1 MKTYK
6 YILFALATLTL
17 ASCFKDESTD
27 ATNPIA
33 EITIDESNL
42 MKVYNINKNDSLI
55 ISPVVTQSNK
65 ELPLYYAWE
74 LDQVIVSTEKEFR
87 YKGDILGTYNGRLIV
102 SNDDGKAFYTFTLNV
117 NSPYEYG
124 IMVLSK
130 DTDGR
135 PHIAFMQEPLEEGGE
150 KKFYDENCLEKN
162 NTDQFFA
169 SNPSDIIQTTGTL
182 IVACQ
187 GNDNDSED
195 GAAIYF
201 LNEKT
206 FVMEN
211 LVESNEYKDFKPTRL
226 LTPQGSY
233 EGSAYP
239 VLSADGKMYSL
250 PTYNAVLQ
258 PSHKLTS
265 TYAQAGFAIGGDRY
279 NDIVVWDNEVN
290 DFVCLYNSYGPYY
303 CGAQYLLTRDSLMT
317 DEYYKKNFSKLKGL
331 NSLTPIRR
339 TAEQEKNSRLQFVA
353 IVKGALATQKVI
365 MGSFFWEAVT
375 GSYGKYNVY
384 DKKKFTMDE
393 LMKALDADF
402 VGYEAIHNMVTNKTP
417 KYGNDD
423 DYADEVMTSV
433 FNLYQGLVTGRDNM
447 RNGHWR
453 INMLPTTCHVYFG
466 EVCGALPNGRLAAKP
481 LSEGISPEKGADTNG
496 PTSVVKSCSKMDHLS
511 TGGTLLNQ
519 KFTPSVVA
527 GEQGLEQMANLIRTY
542 FNLDGHHIQ
551 FNVIDKQT
559 LIAAQQNPEE
569 YKDLIVRV
577 AGYSDYFRNLSK
589 ALQDEIIERTEQ
601 SFS

>member
-87 YKGDILGTYNGRLIV
+87 YRGDILGTYNGRLIV

-384 DKKKFTMDE
+384 DNGGFTKAAAKNYSVINENTPCIANATYETMLFADGNKVMKWYYLNDAYLEKAVELLQVGSDEAIITSFDISADHKQTYVSFYEPNQEGKEGKNGSVWVFDTNSGEVLEQYDNVCYQPVKVLYKKK
-393 LMKALDADF
+393 
-402 VGYEAIHNMVTNKTP
+402 
-417 KYGNDD
+417 
-423 DYADEVMTSV
+423 
-433 FNLYQGLVTGRDNM
+433 
-447 RNGHWR
+447 
-453 INMLPTTCHVYFG
+453 
-466 EVCGALPNGRLAAKP
+466 
-481 LSEGISPEKGADTNG
+481 
-496 PTSVVKSCSKMDHLS
+496 
-511 TGGTLLNQ
+511 
-519 KFTPSVVA
+519 
-527 GEQGLEQMANLIRTY
+527 
-542 FNLDGHHIQ
+542 
-551 FNVIDKQT
+551 
-559 LIAAQQNPEE
+559 
-569 YKDLIVRV
+569 
-577 AGYSDYFRNLSK
+577 
-589 ALQDEIIERTEQ
+589 
-601 SFS
+601 